1 MSTAEMRKKIKKYI
15 DEADDRVVNMIF
27 SMLEADKEKDDDDE
41 WNNLPEKVQQGIL
54 RAEKQLKE
62 GIKIPH
68 EEVMKKYKKWLI
80 K

>member
-27 SMLEADKEKDDDDE
+27 SMLEADKEKDWWDE
-41 WNNLPEKVQQGIL
+41 LPEEVQ
-54 RAEKQLKE
+54 E
-62 GIKIPH
+62 GIDRAIAELDAGKGIPH
-68 EEVMKKYKKWLI
+68 EQVMKKYKKWLS